1 MNYENQ
7 RQKNRHVSENCTGVA
22 ISNAHKTGNNEPL
35 RLNYAHM
42 KENNAHTRETSAHI
56 LKVITIFT
64 HLAPLGAWVGNK
76 I

>member
-1 MNYENQ
+1 
-7 RQKNRHVSENCTGVA
+7 
-22 ISNAHKTGNNEPL
+22 
-35 RLNYAHM
+35 M